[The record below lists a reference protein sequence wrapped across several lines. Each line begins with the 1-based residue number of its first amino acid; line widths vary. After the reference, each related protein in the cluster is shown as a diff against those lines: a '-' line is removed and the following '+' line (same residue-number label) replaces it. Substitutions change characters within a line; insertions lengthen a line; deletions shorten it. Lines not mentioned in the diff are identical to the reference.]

1 MLTLSPFLPLSD
13 YLPVPHSLSR
23 SAAAA
28 AIGDGEADGQGPG
41 LENGSEG
48 DLHRPRLPP
57 DTGKVLKR
65 PPAWTDR
72 VLYRAD
78 AARVRVEPRS
88 YRRHELLGSDHR
100 PVSALLHVRWDRD
113 CNGSIAA
120 PPTPRPI
127 QPTSA
132 VGSVGARVPSSASCS
147 SDVERTDVESV
158 SAGLG
163 HGKQQQQGAA
173 KGSGT
178 RSGEH
183 GPAVAPSVVLFDL
196 VEELV
201 VADKSALLDAG
212 IGAWAE
218 QDVPIPAGGQGS
230 EGKKSASAAGVLRV
244 CKTSQSVRRTDID
257 DALKRKLL
265 AAVEHSKRAS
275 PASSATVTEIYG
287 VVGLASMS
295 FMSYL
300 VVATEVSQVAH
311 LPQGRALR
319 ITDTH
324 IVCASRN
331 TLPDNMED
339 ERAIDEKEFGH
350 LKDISAGW
358 GLFYSPDFDITQT
371 QQRLAAEGCAADAL
385 RRNASDHFLWNAH
398 LLQPFL
404 GSRHIAKGNGAAP
417 EAAAGHPGGGTAV
430 ASNELEVL
438 SKAPGM
444 LRGALLSVVCG
455 YVETVKVQV
464 KERSVNLT
472 VVSRRSRFR
481 SGVRFFSRGVDDAG
495 HVSNSVE
502 TEQIVACGE
511 GVTSFV
517 TVRGSI
523 PVYWQEQEAL
533 VTLKPRPLVLAGK
546 PHEQAMVQHFA
557 DLAALY
563 GPVFMLSLID
573 ARGNE
578 GNIYNVLLHFA
589 SRALRIQGQ
598 VEKLSVGRR
607 GEGPGAGAGAEA
619 QKASLL
625 AAFLPFDF
633 HAECGKSAS
642 ANAAKRIAQVLPIG
656 VLARFLVARAAT
668 PP

>member
-1 MLTLSPFLPLSD
+1 
-13 YLPVPHSLSR
+13 
-23 SAAAA
+23 
-28 AIGDGEADGQGPG
+28 
-41 LENGSEG
+41 
-48 DLHRPRLPP
+48 LHRPRLPP

-72 VLYRAD
+72 VLFRAD
-78 AARVRVEPRS
+78 AARVRVEPRA

-100 PVSALLHVRWDRD
+100 PVSALLHLRWDRD

-120 PPTPRPI
+120 APTRRPN
-127 QPTSA
+127 QATSA

-147 SDVERTDVESV
+147 PDVERTDVDSV

-183 GPAVAPSVVLFDL
+183 GPAVAPSAVLFDL
-196 VEELV
+196 VDELV

-212 IGAWAE
+212 VVAWAE
-218 QDVPIPAGGQGS
+218 QGVPIPAGGQGS
-230 EGKKSASAAGVLRV
+230 VGKKSASVAGVLRI

-275 PASSATVTEIYG
+275 PASSAAVTEIYG

-358 GLFYSPDFDITQT
+358 GLFYSPDFDITQ
-371 QQRLAAEGCAADAL
+371 QRLAAEGGAADAL

-404 GSRHIAKGNGAAP
+404 GSRQTAKGNVTAP
-417 EAAAGHPGGGTAV
+417 EAAVGHAGEGTAGG
-430 ASNELEVL
+430 SNGLEML
-438 SKAPGM
+438 SEGPGM

-455 YVETVKVQV
+455 YVETIKVQV

-502 TEQIVACGE
+502 TEQIVACAE

-546 PHEQAMVQHFA
+546 PHEQAMAQHFA

-589 SRALRIQGQ
+589 SRALRIQDQ
-598 VEKLSVGRR
+598 VEKLSVSRR
-607 GEGPGAGAGAEA
+607 GEGAEAEA
-619 QKASLL
+619 QKASL

-642 ANAAKRIAQVLPIG
+642 ANAAKRIAQVLPFG
-656 VLARFLVARAAT
+656 VLACFLVARAAT